1 MNTYIYVLVEITQNP
16 MSYSGECAENII
28 GAFED
33 EESAKVYK
41 MEYKKVA
48 NGLGLRSNVEYCIDK
63 IELIK
68 LNKIKKA
75 RQ

>member
-1 MNTYIYVLVEITQNP
+1 MKTYIYLLIEITQNP

-33 EESAKVYK
+33 EESAKIYK
-41 MEYKKVA
+41 MEHKRVS
-48 NGLGLRSNVEYCIDK
+48 NGLGLSNVEYIIDK

-68 LNKIKKA
+68 LNKESEVVNG
-75 RQ
+75 